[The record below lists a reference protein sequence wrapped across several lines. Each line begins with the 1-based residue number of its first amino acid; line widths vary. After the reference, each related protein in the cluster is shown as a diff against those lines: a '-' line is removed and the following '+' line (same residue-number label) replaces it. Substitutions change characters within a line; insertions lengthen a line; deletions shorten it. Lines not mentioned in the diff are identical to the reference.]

1 MIAFTLHRLVGS
13 ICLFSSTVGG
23 KCDGEKAK
31 LSLAQQSNQ
40 EKRLTFK
47 LKGLVVVCKQLV
59 FPTMHYYVCI
69 KKHKT
74 PTIPFLLHSAL
85 LCCYWL

>member
-1 MIAFTLHRLVGS
+1 M
-13 ICLFSSTVGG
+13 CLFSSTVGG

-31 LSLAQQSNQ
+31 LSLAQHSDQ

-47 LKGLVVVCKQLV
+47 LNGLVVVCKQLV
-59 FPTMHYYVCI
+59 FPNNALLYLHH

-74 PTIPFLLHSAL
+74 LTIPFLLHSAL
-85 LCCYWL
+85 LCCYRLWSHHP